1 MPDNLIQTLC
11 EEDTALHIASVV
23 VQVRPDAMTQIKNWV
38 EIFPGAEIHLE
49 DVRGRLVVILEAES
63 ERQILDLLDGLNAQ
77 EGVFNAALVYHEI
90 LNGHEVLTGHEI
102 LNGQEIP
109 TGESPIL

>member
-11 EEDTALHIASVV
+11 EDTALHIASVV

-38 EIFPGAEIHLE
+38 EVFPGAETHLQ
-49 DVRGRLVVILEAES
+49 DARGKLVVILEAET
-63 ERQILDLLDGLNAQ
+63 EQKILDLLDGLNAQ
-77 EGVFNAALVYHEI
+77 AGVFNAALVYHEI
-90 LNGHEVLTGHEI
+90 LTAP
-102 LNGQEIP
+102 EIP